1 MKLETKY
8 GMLEGTVEEFKEL
21 LEEKDLSF
29 FSVKEEE
36 AGKVYKIVN
45 NDNARCALN
54 SGRHVPKGLILEH
67 MFLDGYV
74 DTMGNHYILHDEDLD
89 DYNMSWVEGKFKSF
103 KDKDLLLVQKENY
116 KVVKEDIYSK
126 YGNRTHEKG
135 KVLLETEY
143 NHVDSLGNKYRL
155 NPDTIE
161 NKLEGIYGDSVG
173 LRFEEHKLNNKL
185 YKVELP

>member
-8 GMLEGTVEEFKEL
+8 GVLEGTVEEFKEL
-21 LEEKDLSF
+21 LE
-29 FSVKEEE
+29 
-36 AGKVYKIVN
+36 GKVNRSWLFTSKGYKIVN
-45 NDNARCALN
+45 KDTEDI
-54 SGRHVPKGLILEH
+54 PKGTVLKHIIANQYE
-67 MFLDGYV
+67 
-74 DTMGNHYILHDEDLD
+74 DTLGEVYIIHDEHLD
-89 DYNMSWVEGKFKSF
+89 DYNMSWVDGKFKSF
-103 KDKDLLLVQKENY
+103 KDKKLLLVQKEEY

-126 YGNRTHEKG
+126 YGNKIHEKG

-173 LRFEEHKLNNKL
+173 FHFEEHRANNKL
-185 YKVELP
+185 YKVTI